1 MCSFILLL
9 KLIGN
14 GPLSILSPDN
24 IFLTLGI
31 LNYDVIMVNMSVNIG
46 GFLILVKTC

>member
-14 GPLSILSPDN
+14 GPLSILSLDN

-31 LNYDVIMVNMSVNIG
+31 LNYDVIMVDTDINIG
-46 GFLILVKTC
+46 EFLTLAKTC